1 MLEVRPD
8 RVELLDGKKGARL
21 ILVNDET
28 RQAYHLDMSLPA
40 GQQMELE
47 RQGLAADRCGQ
58 YHVGPMIARTFGWNI
73 TSLKLSMFKDGWM
86 SAQLVMDHS
95 HSHGSEHDQKLV
107 RVDVAA
113 GLSIAIHINLP
124 IMVDDRQD
132 EAAKPTHLGGELNHE
147 QDPAKSVPE
156 AFHEVIR
163 SIDWPEPA

>member
-8 RVELLDGKKGARL
+8 RVELLDRKKGARL

-58 YHVGPMIARTFGWNI
+58 YHVGPMIAAAFGSTI
-73 TSLKLSMFKDGWM
+73 TSLQLSMFKGGWM
-86 SAQLVMDHS
+86 SAEVVVEHL
-95 HSHGSEHDQKLV
+95 HGLEETRRV
-107 RVDVAA
+107 RVDVIA
-113 GLSIAIHINLP
+113 GLSLAIHINLP

-132 EAAKPTHLGGELNHE
+132 EEAVPGHHASSLDHGEDSAA
-147 QDPAKSVPE
+147 SVPE
-156 AFHEVIR
+156 AFQEVIR
-163 SIDWPEPA
+163 SMDWPETA